1 MTNTIIIC
9 FFFRLASKYWN
20 TKSIHLTRMKA
31 QLKIP
36 WMSHDMNSYFRW
48 WRDQYGIKS
57 LWKKTRKWPM
67 KKSEKR
73 RRKNEIHEDRWKDRK
88 IQCVTVNWKKKTRGD
103 EDIDLNVIIKYIIKI
118 IYESWWRTLIIFRK
132 DTGYRTTITNWYS
145 SWDEIHVCQIIFDVK
160 VIMSLT
166 FFLDLKMK
174 ESFCTIRIT
183 TISIS
188 IDSIHLIKN
197 YMSLRKT
204 SWSVKKEV
212 ITWRQ
217 LQLIPAHSYYS
228 FSSAS

>member
-1 MTNTIIIC
+1 MIWIHIFDDEETSME
-9 FFFRLASKYWN
+9 SKV
-20 TKSIHLTRMKA
+20 
-31 QLKIP
+31 
-36 WMSHDMNSYFRW
+36 F
-48 WRDQYGIKS
+48 
-57 LWKKTRKWPM
+57 
-67 KKSEKR
+67 EKR
-73 RRKNEIHEDRWKDRK
+73 HENDRWRRVKNVEGKMKSTKTDEK
-88 IQCVTVNWKKKTRGD
+88 IEKYNALLWIGKKNSWRRRYRFECHHK
-103 EDIDLNVIIKYIIKI
+103 IYHKI

-217 LQLIPAHSYYS
+217 VQLIPAHSCYS
-228 FSSAS
+228 FSSASY